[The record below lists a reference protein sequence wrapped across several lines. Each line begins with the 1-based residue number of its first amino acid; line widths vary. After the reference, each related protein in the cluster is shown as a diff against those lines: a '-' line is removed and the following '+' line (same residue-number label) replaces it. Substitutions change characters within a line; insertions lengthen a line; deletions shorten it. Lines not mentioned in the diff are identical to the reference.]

1 MIEIKN
7 KAECSG
13 CTACKNICPKNA
25 IKMEEDVEGFKYP
38 SINKDKCI
46 ECNLCEKVC
55 PVKKNKN
62 INKSEIDPIAYTMR
76 VNDNNILKN
85 STSGGFFTPF
95 YLNIY

>member
-38 SINKDKCI
+38 SINKEKCI

-55 PVKKNKN
+55 P
-62 INKSEIDPIAYTMR
+62 I
-76 VNDNNILKN
+76 
-85 STSGGFFTPF
+85 
-95 YLNIY
+95 LNIKTIKNGFALLWILIILRLIRTRME